1 MLGDTR
7 AGAGGVAVVVGDGDT
22 ACRPPWWQ
30 GGPAVAVDGCSER
43 LLGLPQGATSEWL
56 IYAHVITSYST
67 LKFSNSFS
75 WLSIQCI
82 VP

>member
-7 AGAGGVAVVVGDGDT
+7 AGAGGVAVVVGDGDD
-22 ACRPPWWQ
+22 ACRARRRR
-30 GGPAVAVDGCSER
+30 GGPAAAADGCSEW
-43 LLGLPQGATSEWL
+43 LLVLPQGATSEWL